1 MPTLSPLTILTI
13 AWVAVTV
20 VFLSLLFYRSLVG
33 LKQEDIMVLSVG
45 ESKLGEEQNQVQNR
59 LQHLQ
64 PYLRGFGWTSAA
76 LLAVIGG
83 IWVYRGLQN
92 LFA

>member
-1 MPTLSPLTILTI
+1 MPTLSLLTILTI

-20 VFLSLLFYRSLVG
+20 VFLSFFFYRSLVG
-33 LKQEDIMVLSVG
+33 LKEEDIMVLSVG
-45 ESKLGEEQNQVQNR
+45 ESKLGEEQNQVQSR

-64 PYLRGFGWTSAA
+64 PYLRGFGWASAA
-76 LLAVIGG
+76 LLAVIAG
-83 IWVYRGLQN
+83 IWIYRGIQS

>member
-1 MPTLSPLTILTI
+1 MPTLSLLTILTI

-20 VFLSLLFYRSLVG
+20 VFLSFLFYRSLVG

-59 LQHLQ
+59 LQHIQ
-64 PYLRGFGWTSAA
+64 PYLRGFGWASAA
-76 LLAVIGG
+76 LLAIIAG
-83 IWVYRGLQN
+83 IWVYRGIQN